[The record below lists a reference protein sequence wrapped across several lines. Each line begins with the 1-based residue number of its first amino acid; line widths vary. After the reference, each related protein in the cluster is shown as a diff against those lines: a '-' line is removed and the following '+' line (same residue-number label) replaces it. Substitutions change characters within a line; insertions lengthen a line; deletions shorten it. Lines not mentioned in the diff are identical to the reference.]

1 MWFNRDNSKKFE
13 ELHEEIKKIKRELE
27 AVKLDLEIYYHKL
40 KAVKNIKPI
49 DKEKDEEQN
58 INKGVILPERYG

>member
-13 ELHEEIKKIKRELE
+13 ELEEEIKKIRRELE
-27 AVKLDLEIYYHKL
+27 AVKLDLQIYYHKL